1 MTAEPNF
8 VLDLTLALGASALGG
23 YIALRLKQPA
33 LLGYLVTGL
42 IIGPYGLA
50 LQTDVEQIQALAEVG
65 IAFLLFALGV
75 EFSLTELKRVRAI
88 ALVGSV
94 LQMGLT
100 TLLVGSVSLLSGSA
114 SSVLQG
120 IFLGLVLS
128 LSSTA
133 VVLKTLTERGE
144 TNTVHGQVMLALLIA
159 QDLALGLMLAL
170 LPVLNQ
176 PEALG
181 LALGL
186 ALLKILVF
194 LAGAW
199 TLGRWGVPRLMQV
212 IAATE
217 SSELFLLTVVVLCLG
232 VAWLTSQLGLSI
244 AMGAFVAGLMISEI
258 DYADQALGKILPLRD
273 TFACLFFASIGML
286 IDPTLLVNNLD
297 KILELVTL
305 IMVGKALI
313 ILPIVLGF
321 GYSLKTAV
329 KTSFG
334 LNQIGEFSF
343 VLALVGLEM
352 GLITEQRYSLLLGT
366 IAISLMLTPLW
377 INLATP
383 VVDWLHRLPA
393 LKDYLKQSEEPK
405 LLSVPE
411 DICDHVIVAGYGRV
425 GQVLVN
431 VLLSRGYPVLVVEN
445 SETAVQ
451 SLRNRHAPLV
461 QIPFVYGD
469 AENELVLE
477 KTRLETAKAL
487 AITLPDPASTRLVL
501 QRALAKAPGL
511 DVIARSHTNEEIDV
525 LTQLGAR
532 EVVQPEFEAALE
544 LGSHLLNTLGEQSQ
558 EIQSVLGWIRQ
569 DQYRSIRPVP
579 QLGES

>member
-1 MTAEPNF
+1 MTAAPNF
-8 VLDLTLALGASALGG
+8 VLDLTLALGASAIGG
-23 YIALRLKQPA
+23 YIAHRLKQPA
-33 LLGYLVTGL
+33 LLGYLITGL
-42 IIGPYGLA
+42 VIGPHGLG
-50 LQTDVEQIQALAEVG
+50 LQTDVEQIEALAEVG

-75 EFSLTELKRVRAI
+75 EFSLTELKRVKAI
-88 ALVGSV
+88 AIWGSL
-94 LQMGLT
+94 LQLGLT
-100 TLLVGSVSLLSGSA
+100 TLLVCSVSLLSGTA
-114 SSVLQG
+114 DSVLQG
-120 IFLGLVLS
+120 VFLGLVLS

-144 TNTVHGQVMLALLIA
+144 TATVHGQVMLGLLIT
-159 QDLALGLMLAL
+159 QDIALGLMLAV

-176 PEALG
+176 PDTLGPALAMAG
-181 LALGL
+181 LKF
-186 ALLKILVF
+186 LLFV
-194 LAGAW
+194 AGAVA
-199 TLGRWGVPRLMQV
+199 LERWVVPPLIQH

-217 SSELFLLTVVVLCLG
+217 SSELFLLTVVALCLG
-232 VAWLTSQLGLSI
+232 VAWVTSQLGLSI
-244 AMGAFVAGLMISEI
+244 AMGAFVAGLMISEN

-286 IDPTLLVNNLD
+286 IDPSLLLGD
-297 KILELVTL
+297 LGKILELVTL
-305 IMVGKALI
+305 IMVGKALV
-313 ILPIVLGF
+313 ILPIVLAF

-343 VLALVGLEM
+343 VLALVGLDM
-352 GLITEQRYSLLLGT
+352 GLISEQRYSLLLGT

-377 INLATP
+377 INLAP
-383 VVDWLHRLPA
+383 KVVDWLHALPM
-393 LKDYLKQSEEPK
+393 LKAYLKQAAEPK
-405 LLSVPE
+405 LLSVP
-411 DICDHVIVAGYGRV
+411 DDLSDHVIVAGYGRV

-431 VLLSRGYPVLVVEN
+431 VLLSRGYPVLVIEN

-451 SLRNRHAPLV
+451 GLRNRHAPLV

-469 AENELVLE
+469 ADSELVLE
-477 KTRLETAKAL
+477 KTCLESAKAL

-532 EVVQPEFEAALE
+532 EVVQPEFEVALE
-544 LGSHLLNTLGEQSQ
+544 LGSHLLNTLGEKSI
-558 EIQSVLGWIRQ
+558 EIQSVLDWIRQ
-569 DQYRSIRPVP
+569 DRYRSIRPMP
-579 QLGES
+579 HRSEG

>member
-1 MTAEPNF
+1 
-8 VLDLTLALGASALGG
+8 
-23 YIALRLKQPA
+23 
-33 LLGYLVTGL
+33 LGYLITGL
-42 IIGPYGLA
+42 VIGPFGLG

-88 ALVGSV
+88 ALQGSL
-94 LQMGLT
+94 LQIGLT
-100 TLLVGSVSLLSGSA
+100 TLLVCSVSLLSGTADSL
-114 SSVLQG
+114 LQG

-133 VVLKTLTERGE
+133 VVLKTLTDRGE
-144 TNTVHGQVMLALLIA
+144 TATVHGQVMLGLLIA
-159 QDLALGLMLAL
+159 QDIALGLMLAV

-176 PEALG
+176 PDALG
-181 LALGL
+181 PALAIAALKFGL
-186 ALLKILVF
+186 F
-194 LAGAW
+194 LAGAIA
-199 TLGRWGVPRLMQV
+199 LGRWVVPRPIQH

-217 SSELFLLTVVVLCLG
+217 SSELFLLTVVALCLG
-232 VAWLTSQLGLSI
+232 VAWVTSKLGLSI

-286 IDPTLLVNNLD
+286 IDPDLIINNLG
-297 KILELVTL
+297 KILELVAL

-329 KTSFG
+329 KASFG

-343 VLALVGLEM
+343 VLALMGLEL

-377 INLATP
+377 INLAP
-383 VVDWLHRLPA
+383 RVSDWLHALPM
-393 LKDYLKQSEEPK
+393 LKDYLNQVEEPK
-405 LLSVPE
+405 LLSVPA
-411 DICDHVIVAGYGRV
+411 DLRDHVIVAGYGRV
-425 GQVLVN
+425 GEVLVN
-431 VLLSRGYPVLVVEN
+431 VLLSRGYPVLVIEN
-445 SETAVQ
+445 SETAIQ
-451 SLRNRHAPLV
+451 RLRNRHAPLV
-461 QIPFVYGD
+461 QIPYVYGD
-469 AENELVLE
+469 ADSELVLE
-477 KTRLETAKAL
+477 KTCLESAKAL
-487 AITLPDPASTRLVL
+487 AITLPDPTTTRLLL
-501 QRALAKAPGL
+501 QRALTKAPEL
-511 DVIARSHTNEEIDV
+511 DIIARSHNNEEIDI

-544 LGSHLLNTLGEQSQ
+544 LGSHLLNTLGEKSL
-558 EIQSVLGWIRQ
+558 EIQSVLDWIRQ
-569 DQYRSIRPVP
+569 DRYRSIRPVP
-579 QLGES
+579 QVGEG

>member
-8 VLDLTLALGASALGG
+8 VLDLTLALGTSALGG
-23 YIALRLKQPA
+23 YVAHRLKQPA
-33 LLGYLVTGL
+33 LLGYLITGL
-42 IIGPYGLA
+42 LIGPHGFG

-75 EFSLTELKRVRAI
+75 EFSLTELRRVKAI
-88 ALVGSV
+88 ALQGSL
-94 LQMGLT
+94 LQIGLT
-100 TLLVGSVSLLSGSA
+100 TLLVASVSLLSGSA
-114 SSVLQG
+114 SSPLQG

-144 TNTVHGQVMLALLIA
+144 TSTVHGQVMLALLIA
-159 QDLALGLMLAL
+159 QDLALGLMLAI

-176 PEALG
+176 PDAIGQAL
-181 LALGL
+181 AI
-186 ALLKILVF
+186 AALKIGLF
-194 LAGAW
+194 LAGAIA
-199 TLGRWGVPRLMQV
+199 LGRWVVPRLIQH

-217 SSELFLLTVVVLCLG
+217 SSELFLLTVVALCLG
-232 VAWLTSQLGLSI
+232 VAWITSQLGLSI

-286 IDPTLLVNNLD
+286 IDPVLIVNNLGT
-297 KILELVTL
+297 ILELVAL
-305 IMVGKALI
+305 IMVGKALV

-352 GLITEQRYSLLLGT
+352 GLITENRYSLLLGT

-377 INLATP
+377 INLAP
-383 VVDWLHRLPA
+383 RVVDGLHQLPM
-393 LKDYLKQSEEPK
+393 LKDYLNRAEAPS
-405 LLSVPE
+405 LLSVPD
-411 DICDHVIVAGYGRV
+411 DIRDHVIVAGYGRV
-425 GQVLVN
+425 GEVLVN
-431 VLLSRGYPVLVVEN
+431 VLLSRGYTVLVVEN

-451 SLRNRHAPLV
+451 RLRNRHAPLV

-469 AENELVLE
+469 ADNELVLD

-487 AITLPDPASTRLVL
+487 AITLPDPATTRLVL
-501 QRALAKAPGL
+501 QRALARAPHL
-511 DVIARSHTNEEIDV
+511 DIIARSHTNEEIDV

-544 LGSHLLNTLGEQSQ
+544 LGSHLLNTLGETTP
-558 EIQSVLGWIRQ
+558 EIQAVLERIR
-569 DQYRSIRPVP
+569 DDRYRSIRPVA
-579 QLGES
+579 QV

>member
-1 MTAEPNF
+1 MTAAPNF
-8 VLDLTLALGASALGG
+8 VLDLTLALGASAIGG
-23 YIALRLKQPA
+23 YIAHRLKQPA
-33 LLGYLVTGL
+33 LLGYLITGL
-42 IIGPYGLA
+42 VIGPYGLG
-50 LQTDVEQIQALAEVG
+50 LQTDVEQIEALAEVG

-75 EFSLTELKRVRAI
+75 EFSLTELKRVKAI
-88 ALVGSV
+88 AIWGSL
-94 LQMGLT
+94 LQLGLT
-100 TLLVGSVSLLSGSA
+100 TLLVCSVSLLSGTA
-114 SSVLQG
+114 ESVLQG

-144 TNTVHGQVMLALLIA
+144 TATVHGQVMLGLLIT
-159 QDLALGLMLAL
+159 QDIALGLMLAI

-176 PEALG
+176 PDTLGPALAMAS
-181 LALGL
+181 LKF
-186 ALLKILVF
+186 LLFV
-194 LAGAW
+194 AGAVV
-199 TLGRWGVPRLMQV
+199 LERWVVPPLIQHV
-212 IAATE
+212 AATE
-217 SSELFLLTVVVLCLG
+217 SSELFLLTVVALCLG
-232 VAWLTSQLGLSI
+232 VAWVTSQLGLSI
-244 AMGAFVAGLMISEI
+244 AMGAFVAGLMISEN

-286 IDPTLLVNNLD
+286 IDPTLLLGD
-297 KILELVTL
+297 LGKILELVTL
-305 IMVGKALI
+305 IMVGKALV
-313 ILPIVLGF
+313 ILPIVLAF

-329 KTSFG
+329 KTSFW

-343 VLALVGLEM
+343 VLALVGLDM
-352 GLITEQRYSLLLGT
+352 GLISEQRYSLLLGT

-377 INLATP
+377 INLAP
-383 VVDWLHRLPA
+383 KVVDWLYELPM
-393 LKDYLKQSEEPK
+393 LKGYLKQAEEPK
-405 LLSVPE
+405 LLSVP
-411 DICDHVIVAGYGRV
+411 DDLRDHVIVAGYGRV

-431 VLLSRGYPVLVVEN
+431 VLLSRGYPVLVIEN

-451 SLRNRHAPLV
+451 GLRNRHAPLV

-469 AENELVLE
+469 ADSELVLE
-477 KTRLETAKAL
+477 KTCLESAKAL

-544 LGSHLLNTLGEQSQ
+544 LGSHLLNTLGEKSI
-558 EIQSVLGWIRQ
+558 EIQSVLDWIRQ
-569 DQYRSIRPVP
+569 DRYRSIRPMP
-579 QLGES
+579 QGSEG

>member
-8 VLDLTLALGASALGG
+8 VLDLTLALGTSALGG
-23 YIALRLKQPA
+23 YVAHRLKQPA
-33 LLGYLVTGL
+33 LLGYLITGL
-42 IIGPYGLA
+42 LIGPFGFG

-75 EFSLTELKRVRAI
+75 EFSLTELRRVKAI
-88 ALVGSV
+88 ALQGSV
-94 LQMGLT
+94 LQIGLT
-100 TLLVGSVSLLSGSA
+100 TLLVTGVSLLSGSA
-114 SSVLQG
+114 SSLLQG

-144 TNTVHGQVMLALLIA
+144 TSTVHGQVMLALLIA
-159 QDLALGLMLAL
+159 QDLALGLMLAI

-176 PEALG
+176 PDAIGQALG
-181 LALGL
+181 IA
-186 ALLKILVF
+186 ALKIGLF
-194 LAGAW
+194 LAGAIA
-199 TLGRWGVPRLMQV
+199 LGRWVVPRLIQHV
-212 IAATE
+212 AATE
-217 SSELFLLTVVVLCLG
+217 SSELFLLTVVALCLG
-232 VAWLTSQLGLSI
+232 VAWITSKLGLSI

-286 IDPTLLVNNLD
+286 IDPTLIFNNLGT
-297 KILELVTL
+297 ILELVAL
-305 IMVGKALI
+305 IMVGKALV

-352 GLITEQRYSLLLGT
+352 GLITENRYSLLLGT
-366 IAISLMLTPLW
+366 IAISLVLTPLW
-377 INLATP
+377 INLAP
-383 VVDWLHRLPA
+383 RVVDWLHQLPV
-393 LKDYLKQSEEPK
+393 LKDYLNRAEEPS
-405 LLSVPE
+405 LLSVPD
-411 DICDHVIVAGYGRV
+411 DIRDHVIVAGYGRV
-425 GQVLVN
+425 GEVLVN
-431 VLLSRGYPVLVVEN
+431 VLLSRGYSVLVIEN

-451 SLRNRHAPLV
+451 RLRNRHAPLV

-469 AENELVLE
+469 ADNELVLD

-487 AITLPDPASTRLVL
+487 AITLPDPATTRLLL
-501 QRALAKAPGL
+501 QRALVRAPHL
-511 DVIARSHTNEEIDV
+511 DIIARSHTNEEIDV

-544 LGSHLLNTLGEQSQ
+544 LGSHLLNTLGETTW
-558 EIQSVLGWIRQ
+558 EIQSVLDRIRN
-569 DQYRSIRPVP
+569 DRYRSIRPVA
-579 QLGES
+579 QVGEG

>member
-23 YIALRLKQPA
+23 YVAHRLKQPA

-42 IIGPYGLA
+42 VIGPYGLG

-65 IAFLLFALGV
+65 IAFLLFTLGV
-75 EFSLTELKRVRAI
+75 EFSLGELQRVRAI
-88 ALVGSV
+88 ALLGSF
-94 LQMGLT
+94 LQIGLT
-100 TLLVGSVSLLSGSA
+100 TLLVCGVSLLSGSA
-114 SSVLQG
+114 TSLLQG
-120 IFLGLVLS
+120 VFLGLVLS

-133 VVLKTLTERGE
+133 VVLKTLTDRGE
-144 TNTVHGQVMLALLIA
+144 TSTIHGQVMLALLIA
-159 QDLALGLMLAL
+159 QDLALGLMMAI

-176 PEALG
+176 PDALG
-181 LALGL
+181 PALAL
-186 ALLKILVF
+186 ATLKILLF
-194 LAGAW
+194 LGGALV
-199 TLGRWGVPRLMQV
+199 LGRWVVPRLMQQ

-217 SSELFLLTVVVLCLG
+217 SNELFLLTVVAFCLG
-232 VAWLTSQLGLSI
+232 VAWVTSQLGLSI
-244 AMGAFVAGLMISEI
+244 AMGAFVAGLMISDI

-286 IDPTLLVNNLD
+286 IDPSLLWSNLD
-297 KILELVTL
+297 HILELVTL
-305 IMVGKALI
+305 IMVGKALV

-321 GYSLKTAV
+321 GYSLKTAL

-352 GLITEQRYSLLLGT
+352 DLITPQRYSLLLGT

-377 INLATP
+377 INLAP
-383 VVDWLHRLPA
+383 RVLDGLHHLPL
-393 LKDYLKQSEEPK
+393 LKNYIKSTQEPQ

-411 DICDHVIVAGYGRV
+411 NITDHVIVAGYGRV
-425 GQVLVN
+425 GEVLVN
-431 VLLSRGYPVLVVEN
+431 ILLSRGYPVLVVEN

-451 SLRNRHAPLV
+451 RLRNRHAPLV
-461 QIPFVYGD
+461 QIPFIYGD
-469 AENELVLE
+469 ADSELVLE
-477 KTRLETAKAL
+477 KTHLENAKAL
-487 AITLPDPASTRLVL
+487 AITLPDPTSTRLLL
-501 QRALAKAPGL
+501 QRALGKAPHL
-511 DVIARSHTNEEIDV
+511 DIIARSQSNEEIDV

-544 LGSHLLNTLGEQSQ
+544 LGSHLLHTLGEKTLEVQSAL
-558 EIQSVLGWIRQ
+558 EWIRQ
-569 DQYRSIRPVP
+569 DCYRSIRPLP
-579 QLGES
+579 QVGES

>member
-8 VLDLTLALGASALGG
+8 VLDLTLALGCSAIGG
-23 YIALRLKQPA
+23 YIAHRLKQPA

-42 IIGPYGLA
+42 IIGPFGLG

-75 EFSLTELKRVRAI
+75 EFSLTELKRVKDIAI
-88 ALVGSV
+88 KGSF

-100 TLLVGSVSLLSGSA
+100 TLLVCSVSLLSGTANSP
-114 SSVLQG
+114 LQG

-133 VVLKTLTERGE
+133 VVLKTLTDRGE
-144 TNTVHGQVMLALLIA
+144 TATVHGQVMLGLLIS
-159 QDLALGLMLAL
+159 QDIALGLMLAV

-176 PEALG
+176 PDALG
-181 LALGL
+181 PALAIAALKFGL
-186 ALLKILVF
+186 F
-194 LAGAW
+194 LAGAIA
-199 TLGRWGVPRLMQV
+199 LGRWVVPQLIQH

-217 SSELFLLTVVVLCLG
+217 SSELFLLTVVALCLSI
-232 VAWLTSQLGLSI
+232 AWITSFLGLSI

-286 IDPTLLVNNLD
+286 IDPHLIVSDLGR
-297 KILELVTL
+297 ILELVAL

-329 KTSFG
+329 KASFG

-343 VLALVGLEM
+343 VLALMGLEL
-352 GLITEQRYSLLLGT
+352 GLINEERYSLLLGT

-377 INLATP
+377 INLAP
-383 VVDWLHRLPA
+383 KVADWLHNLPV
-393 LKDYLKQSEEPK
+393 LKDFLNQAEDPK
-405 LLSVPE
+405 LLSVPG
-411 DICDHVIVAGYGRV
+411 DIQDHVIVAGYGRV
-425 GQVLVN
+425 GEVLVN
-431 VLLSRGYPVLVVEN
+431 VLLSRGYSVLVIDN
-445 SETAVQ
+445 SETAIQ
-451 SLRNRHAPLV
+451 RLRNRHAPLV

-469 AENELVLE
+469 ADSELVLE
-477 KTRLETAKAL
+477 KTSLETAKAL
-487 AITLPDPASTRLVL
+487 AITLPDPTTTRLVL
-501 QRALAKAPGL
+501 QRALLRAPEL
-511 DVIARSHTNEEIDV
+511 DIIARSHNNEEIDV

-544 LGSHLLNTLGEQSQ
+544 LGSHLLNTLGEKSI
-558 EIQSVLGWIRQ
+558 EIQSVLDWIRQ
-569 DQYRSIRPVP
+569 DRYRSIRPAV
-579 QLGES
+579 QVGEG

>member
-23 YIALRLKQPA
+23 YLAHRLKQPA

-42 IIGPYGLA
+42 VIGPYGFG

-65 IAFLLFALGV
+65 IAFLLFTLGV
-75 EFSLTELKRVRAI
+75 EFSLGELKRVRAI
-88 ALVGSV
+88 ALLGSF
-94 LQMGLT
+94 LQIGLT
-100 TLLVGSVSLLSGSA
+100 TLLVCGVSLLSGSA
-114 SSVLQG
+114 TSVLQG
-120 IFLGLVLS
+120 VFLGLVLS

-133 VVLKTLTERGE
+133 VVLKTLTDRGE
-144 TNTVHGQVMLALLIA
+144 TSTVHGQVMLALLIA
-159 QDLALGLMLAL
+159 QDLALGLMMAI

-176 PEALG
+176 PDALG
-181 LALGL
+181 PTLALATLKILLFLGGALALG
-186 ALLKILVF
+186 
-194 LAGAW
+194 
-199 TLGRWGVPRLMQV
+199 RWVVPRLMQH

-217 SSELFLLTVVVLCLG
+217 SNELFLLTVVAFCLG
-232 VAWLTSQLGLSI
+232 VAWVTSQLGLSI

-286 IDPTLLVNNLD
+286 IDPSLLWSNLD
-297 KILELVTL
+297 HILELVTL
-305 IMVGKALI
+305 IMVGKALV

-321 GYSLKTAV
+321 GYSLKTAL

-352 GLITEQRYSLLLGT
+352 ELISPQRYSLLLGT

-377 INLATP
+377 INLAP
-383 VVDWLHRLPA
+383 RVLDWLHHWPL
-393 LKDYLKQSEEPK
+393 LKNYVKSTQEPQ

-411 DICDHVIVAGYGRV
+411 GIRDHVIVAGYGRV
-425 GQVLVN
+425 GEVLVN
-431 VLLSRGYPVLVVEN
+431 ILLSRGYPVLVVEN

-451 SLRNRHAPLV
+451 RLRNRHAPLV
-461 QIPFVYGD
+461 QIPFIYGD
-469 AENELVLE
+469 ADSELVLE
-477 KTRLETAKAL
+477 KTRLENAKAL
-487 AITLPDPASTRLVL
+487 AITLPDPASTRLLL
-501 QRALAKAPGL
+501 QRALVRAPHL
-511 DVIARSHTNEEIDV
+511 AIIARSQSNEEIDV

-544 LGSHLLNTLGEQSQ
+544 LGSHLLNTLGEKTLEVQSAL
-558 EIQSVLGWIRQ
+558 EWIRQ
-569 DQYRSIRPVP
+569 DCYRSIRPLP
-579 QLGES
+579 

>member
-8 VLDLTLALGASALGG
+8 VLDLTLALGTSALGG
-23 YIALRLKQPA
+23 YLAHRLKQPA
-33 LLGYLVTGL
+33 LLGYLLTGL
-42 IIGPYGLA
+42 IIGPFGIG

-75 EFSLTELKRVRAI
+75 EFSITELKRVRAI
-88 ALVGSV
+88 ALQGSV
-94 LQMGLT
+94 LQIGLT
-100 TLLVGSVSLLSGSA
+100 TLLVASVSLLSGSA
-114 SSVLQG
+114 RTPMQG
-120 IFLGLVLS
+120 IFVGLVLS

-144 TNTVHGQVMLALLIA
+144 TNTVHGQVMLGLLIA

-176 PEALG
+176 PDAVG

-186 ALLKILVF
+186 ALLKILGF
-194 LAGAW
+194 LAGAIA
-199 TLGRWGVPRLMQV
+199 LGRWVVPRLIQH

-217 SSELFLLTVVVLCLG
+217 SSELFLLTVVALCLG
-232 VAWLTSQLGLSI
+232 VAWVTSQLGLSI

-286 IDPTLLVNNLD
+286 IDPTLILNNLGT
-297 KILELVTL
+297 ILELVAL
-305 IMVGKALI
+305 IMVGKALV

-321 GYSLKTAV
+321 GYSLNTAV

-343 VLALVGLEM
+343 VLALGGLEM
-352 GLITEQRYSLLLGT
+352 GLITENRYSLLLGT
-366 IAISLMLTPLW
+366 IAISLVLTPLW
-377 INLATP
+377 INLAP
-383 VVDWLHRLPA
+383 RVVEFLHHLPL
-393 LKDYLKQSEEPK
+393 LKDILRQAEEPK
-405 LLSVPE
+405 LLSVPA
-411 DICDHVIVAGYGRV
+411 DLQDHVIVAGYGRV
-425 GQVLVN
+425 GEVLVN
-431 VLLSRGYPVLVVEN
+431 VLLSRGYSVLVVEN

-451 SLRNRHAPLV
+451 RLRNRHIPLV
-461 QIPFVYGD
+461 PIPFVYGD
-469 AENELVLE
+469 AESELVLD

-487 AITLPDPASTRLVL
+487 AITLPDPTTTRLVL
-501 QRALAKAPGL
+501 QRALDRVPDL

-544 LGSHLLNTLGEQSQ
+544 LGSHLLNTLGEPSTA
-558 EIQSVLGWIRQ
+558 IQSVLDRIR
-569 DQYRSIRPVP
+569 DDRYRPVRP
-579 QLGES
+579 VAQVGNA

>member
-1 MTAEPNF
+1 MTAAPNF
-8 VLDLTLALGASALGG
+8 VLDLTLALGASAIGG
-23 YIALRLKQPA
+23 YIAHRLKQPA
-33 LLGYLVTGL
+33 LLGYLITGL
-42 IIGPYGLA
+42 VIGPYGLG
-50 LQTDVEQIQALAEVG
+50 LQTDVEQIEALAEVG

-75 EFSLTELKRVRAI
+75 EFSLTELKRVKAI
-88 ALVGSV
+88 AIWGSL
-94 LQMGLT
+94 LQLGLT
-100 TLLVGSVSLLSGSA
+100 TLLVCSVSLLSGTA
-114 SSVLQG
+114 ESVLQG

-144 TNTVHGQVMLALLIA
+144 TATVHGQVMLGLLIT
-159 QDLALGLMLAL
+159 QDIALGLMLAI

-176 PEALG
+176 PDTLGPALAMAS
-181 LALGL
+181 LKF
-186 ALLKILVF
+186 LLFV
-194 LAGAW
+194 AGAVI
-199 TLGRWGVPRLMQV
+199 LERWVVPPLIQHV
-212 IAATE
+212 AATE
-217 SSELFLLTVVVLCLG
+217 SSELFLLTVVALCLG
-232 VAWLTSQLGLSI
+232 VAWVTSQLGLSI
-244 AMGAFVAGLMISEI
+244 AMGAFVAGLMISEN

-286 IDPTLLVNNLD
+286 IDPSLLLGD
-297 KILELVTL
+297 LGKILELVTL
-305 IMVGKALI
+305 IMVGKALV
-313 ILPIVLGF
+313 ILPIVLAF

-343 VLALVGLEM
+343 VLALVGLDM
-352 GLITEQRYSLLLGT
+352 GLISEQRYSLLLGT

-377 INLATP
+377 INLAP
-383 VVDWLHRLPA
+383 KVVDWLHELPM
-393 LKDYLKQSEEPK
+393 LKGYLKQAEEPK
-405 LLSVPE
+405 LLSVP
-411 DICDHVIVAGYGRV
+411 DDLRDHVIVAGYGRV

-431 VLLSRGYPVLVVEN
+431 VLLSRGYPVLVIEN

-451 SLRNRHAPLV
+451 GLRNRHAPLV

-469 AENELVLE
+469 ADSELVLE
-477 KTRLETAKAL
+477 KTCLESAKAL

-544 LGSHLLNTLGEQSQ
+544 LGSHLLNTLGEKSI
-558 EIQSVLGWIRQ
+558 EIQSVLDWIRQ
-569 DQYRSIRPVP
+569 DRYRSIRPMP
-579 QLGES
+579 QGSEG

>member
-8 VLDLTLALGASALGG
+8 VLDLTLALGASAIGG
-23 YIALRLKQPA
+23 YIAHRLKQPA
-33 LLGYLVTGL
+33 LLGYLITGL
-42 IIGPYGLA
+42 VIGPFGLG

-75 EFSLTELKRVRAI
+75 EFSLTELQRVRAI
-88 ALVGSV
+88 AVQGSL
-94 LQMGLT
+94 LQLGLT
-100 TLLVGSVSLLSGSA
+100 TLLVCSVSLLSGTADSI
-114 SSVLQG
+114 LQG

-144 TNTVHGQVMLALLIA
+144 TATVHGQVMLGLLIT
-159 QDLALGLMLAL
+159 QDIALGLMLAV

-176 PEALG
+176 PDTLG
-181 LALGL
+181 LALGIAGL
-186 ALLKILVF
+186 KFLLF
-194 LAGAW
+194 LAGSIA
-199 TLGRWGVPRLMQV
+199 LGRWVVPPLIRHV
-212 IAATE
+212 AATE
-217 SSELFLLTVVVLCLG
+217 SSELFLLTVVALCLG
-232 VAWLTSQLGLSI
+232 VAWVTSKLGLSI
-244 AMGAFVAGLMISEI
+244 AMGAFVAGLMISEN

-286 IDPTLLVNNLD
+286 IDPHLLVGNLG

-305 IMVGKALI
+305 IMVGKALV

-329 KTSFG
+329 KASFG

-343 VLALVGLEM
+343 VLALMGLEL

-377 INLATP
+377 INLAPP
-383 VVDWLHRLPA
+383 VVDWLHDLPMLA
-393 LKDYLKQSEEPK
+393 GYLKRAEEPK
-405 LLSVPE
+405 LLSVP
-411 DICDHVIVAGYGRV
+411 DDLRDHVIVAGYGRV

-431 VLLSRGYPVLVVEN
+431 VLLSRGYSVLVVEN
-445 SETAVQ
+445 SETAIQ
-451 SLRNRHAPLV
+451 RLRNRHAPLV

-469 AENELVLE
+469 ADSELVLD

-487 AITLPDPASTRLVL
+487 AITLPDPTSTRLVL
-501 QRALAKAPGL
+501 QRALARAPGL
-511 DVIARSHTNEEIDV
+511 DVIARSHNNEEIDI

-544 LGSHLLNTLGEQSQ
+544 LGSHLLNTLGEKSI
-558 EIQSVLGWIRQ
+558 EIQSVLDWIRQ
-569 DQYRSIRPVP
+569 DRYRSIRPLAQV
-579 QLGES
+579 GKG

>member
-1 MTAEPNF
+1 MTAAPNF
-8 VLDLTLALGASALGG
+8 VLDLTLALGASAIGG
-23 YIALRLKQPA
+23 YIAHRLKQPA
-33 LLGYLVTGL
+33 LLGYLITGL
-42 IIGPYGLA
+42 VIGPYGLG
-50 LQTDVEQIQALAEVG
+50 LQTDVEQIEALAEVG

-75 EFSLTELKRVRAI
+75 EFSLTELKRVKAI
-88 ALVGSV
+88 AIWGSL
-94 LQMGLT
+94 LQLGLT
-100 TLLVGSVSLLSGSA
+100 TLLVCSVSLLSGTA
-114 SSVLQG
+114 ESVLQG

-144 TNTVHGQVMLALLIA
+144 TATVHGQVMLGLLIT
-159 QDLALGLMLAL
+159 QDIALGLMLAI

-176 PEALG
+176 PDTLGPALAMAS
-181 LALGL
+181 LKF
-186 ALLKILVF
+186 LLFV
-194 LAGAW
+194 AGAVV
-199 TLGRWGVPRLMQV
+199 LERWVVPPLIQHV
-212 IAATE
+212 AATE
-217 SSELFLLTVVVLCLG
+217 SSELFLLTVVALCLG
-232 VAWLTSQLGLSI
+232 VAWVTSQLGLSI
-244 AMGAFVAGLMISEI
+244 AMGAFVAGLMISEN

-286 IDPTLLVNNLD
+286 IDPTLLLGD
-297 KILELVTL
+297 LGKILELVTL
-305 IMVGKALI
+305 IMVGKALV
-313 ILPIVLGF
+313 ILPIVLAF
-321 GYSLKTAV
+321 GYSLKMAV

-343 VLALVGLEM
+343 VLALVGLDM
-352 GLITEQRYSLLLGT
+352 GLISEQRYSLLLGT

-377 INLATP
+377 INLAP
-383 VVDWLHRLPA
+383 KVVDWLYELPM
-393 LKDYLKQSEEPK
+393 LKGYLKQAEEPK
-405 LLSVPE
+405 LLSVP
-411 DICDHVIVAGYGRV
+411 DDLRDHVIVAGYGRV

-431 VLLSRGYPVLVVEN
+431 VLLSRGYPVLVIEN

-451 SLRNRHAPLV
+451 GLRNRHAPLV

-469 AENELVLE
+469 ADSELVLE
-477 KTRLETAKAL
+477 KTCLESAKAL

-544 LGSHLLNTLGEQSQ
+544 LGSHLLNTLGEKSI
-558 EIQSVLGWIRQ
+558 EIQSVLDWIRQ
-569 DQYRSIRPVP
+569 DRYRSIRPMP
-579 QLGES
+579 QGSEG

>member
-8 VLDLTLALGASALGG
+8 VLDLTVALGASALGG
-23 YIALRLKQPA
+23 YLAYRLKQPA
-33 LLGYLVTGL
+33 LLGYLLTGL
-42 IIGPYGLA
+42 VIGPYGLG
-50 LQTDVEQIQALAEVG
+50 LQSDVEQIQALAEVG

-88 ALVGSV
+88 ALQGSF

-100 TLLVGSVSLLSGSA
+100 TLLVCSVSLLSGSA
-114 SSVLQG
+114 TSPLQG

-133 VVLKTLTERGE
+133 VVLKTLTDRGE
-144 TNTVHGQVMLALLIA
+144 TSTIHGQVMLALLIS
-159 QDLALGLMLAL
+159 QDLALGLMLAI

-176 PEALG
+176 PDALG
-181 LALGL
+181 PALALAG
-186 ALLKILVF
+186 LKILIF
-194 LAGAW
+194 LAGALA
-199 TLGRWGVPRLMQV
+199 LGRWVVPRLIQH

-217 SSELFLLTVVVLCLG
+217 SSELFLLTVVALCLG
-232 VAWLTSQLGLSI
+232 VAWVTSKLGLSI

-273 TFACLFFASIGML
+273 TFACIFFASIGML
-286 IDPTLLVNNLD
+286 IDPALLVSNLD

-313 ILPIVLGF
+313 ILPIVLAF
-321 GYSLKTAV
+321 GYSLRTAV
-329 KTSFG
+329 QASFG

-352 GLITEQRYSLLLGT
+352 DLISEQRYSLLLGT

-377 INLATP
+377 INLAP
-383 VVDWLHRLPA
+383 KVVDWLYQLPA
-393 LKDYLKQSEEPK
+393 LKGYLKRSEEPK

-411 DICDHVIVAGYGRV
+411 DIRDHVIVAGYGRV
-425 GQVLVN
+425 GEVLVN
-431 VLLSRGYPVLVVEN
+431 VLLSRGYSVLVVEN

-451 SLRNRHAPLV
+451 RLRNRHAPLV

-469 AENELVLE
+469 ADSELVLE
-477 KTRLETAKAL
+477 KTHLETAKAL
-487 AITLPDPASTRLVL
+487 AITLPDPTSTRLLL
-501 QRALAKAPGL
+501 QRALAKAPDL
-511 DVIARSHTNEEIDV
+511 DIIARSHNNEEIDI

-544 LGSHLLNTLGEQSQ
+544 LGSHVLNTLGEKSI
-558 EIQSVLGWIRQ
+558 EIQAVLEWIRQ
-569 DQYRSIRPVP
+569 DRYRSIRPAH
-579 QLGES
+579 QLGDG